1 MSTNT
6 PELKPSYLKASGIK
20 WILYEALD
28 HLWPWTKKG
37 WAHHKVIES
46 AGLALAIA
54 TTIAWLMAAN
64 GDLQAGAVI
73 GWWVG
78 WSVYEIIIRLQ
89 CKPYIKDG
97 PWWGR
102 RYRQAGRMDMICYG
116 MVKNLLSGVIFFIV
130 LRNLGMLHT
139 TIN

>member
-1 MSTNT
+1 MSKLT
-6 PELKPSYLKASGIK
+6 PELIPPYSNTTGIK
-20 WILYEALD
+20 WLQHEVID
-28 HLWPWTKKG
+28 HLWPWTKQG

-54 TTIAWLMAAN
+54 TTIAWFMAAN

-78 WSVYEIIIRLQ
+78 RSVYEIIIRLQ

-97 PWWGR
+97 PWWGHQYR
-102 RYRQAGRMDMICYG
+102 RAGRMDMICYV
-116 MVKNLLSGVIFFIV
+116 MFKNLLIGVIFFIA
-130 LRNLGMLHT
+130 LRNLGGLHAT
-139 TIN
+139 VS